1 VDGSGN
7 VYISD
12 VSNGRVLK
20 ETLSAGT
27 YTQSVVA
34 DSATNGLSNPYGV
47 AVDGSGNVYIGD
59 SYYDPSV
66 RADKGQVLKETLAA
80 GSYTQS
86 VVANAAS
93 NGLIG
98 PWAVAVDGSGNV
110 YITDG
115 YADPFS
121 GMNSSRVLKETP
133 SAGGYTQ
140 SLVANAANNGLN
152 DPTGVG
158 VDSGGNVYFADF
170 TDNEVLKE
178 DFADPPTLNVG
189 ATGTAKPTAATV
201 INDGNA
207 SLIFSVPAAGDNPNV
222 SANFAWDPSSTC
234 RQTTASSSAAYEIAA
249 GARCTMVFDFEP
261 TSGGTSSGVA
271 ELTDNNLNVTGA
283 VQGIQLI
290 GVLGS
295 QTITFPQ
302 PVSPVYSG
310 AAPITLSATGGASGN
325 PVIFSVVSGP
335 GSLSGTNN
343 SVLNLTG
350 WGTVVIAANQ
360 AGNID
365 YNAAP
370 QVTQSITVVYSQS
383 AALTSPTPGSVL
395 TGSSATFTWS
405 PGDGATEYML
415 YLGSTGV
422 RSNNLY
428 NSGPTTA
435 TSVNVTDLPTN
446 GETIYARLY
455 SLIGGAWRSLDYTYK
470 AVSLATLTSP
480 GPNST
485 LAGSSVTFAWS
496 AGTGVTKYE
505 LYLGSGKGTGD
516 LYHSGYTTARS
527 VNVAGLPVDGRK
539 IYARLYSY
547 VGGAWQY
554 LDYIYTAE

>member
-1 VDGSGN
+1 
-7 VYISD
+7 
-12 VSNGRVLK
+12 
-20 ETLSAGT
+20 
-27 YTQSVVA
+27 
-34 DSATNGLSNPYGV
+34 
-47 AVDGSGNVYIGD
+47 
-59 SYYDPSV
+59 
-66 RADKGQVLKETLAA
+66 
-80 GSYTQS
+80 
-86 VVANAAS
+86 
-93 NGLIG
+93 
-98 PWAVAVDGSGNV
+98 
-110 YITDG
+110 
-115 YADPFS
+115 
-121 GMNSSRVLKETP
+121 
-133 SAGGYTQ
+133 
-140 SLVANAANNGLN
+140 
-152 DPTGVG
+152 
-158 VDSGGNVYFADF
+158 
-170 TDNEVLKE
+170 VLKE
-178 DFADPPTLNVG
+178 DLADPPILSFAHTAVG
-189 ATGTAKPTAATV
+189 ATSKDSPKTV
-201 INDGNA
+201 TVNNDGNA
-207 SLIFSVPAAGDNPNV
+207 ALTFPLPPTGNNPSVPAD
-222 SANFAWDPSSTC
+222 FDWDPSSTC
-234 RQTTASSSAAYEIAA
+234 VQTTSSSSTAFELVG
-249 GARCTMVFDFEP
+249 GASCTMAFDFKP
-261 TSGGTSSGVA
+261 TTAGYLSELA

-290 GVLGS
+290 GLLIS

-302 PVSPVYSG
+302 PASPVYYG
-310 AAPITLSATGGASGN
+310 VAPVTLSATGGASGN
-325 PVIFSVVSGP
+325 PVIFSIVSGP

-343 SVLNLTG
+343 SVLNITG
-350 WGTVVIAANQ
+350 SGTIVIAANQ

-370 QVTQSITVVYSQS
+370 QVTQSITVLYSKLAS
-383 AALTSPTPGSVL
+383 PTAPAPGSALTS
-395 TGSSATFTWS
+395 SSATFTWS
-405 PGDGATEYML
+405 PGIGPTEYML